1 MLEIGVE
8 KNGQNYVASLIHLP
22 TNILSKNSSQ
32 SEEKAIALC
41 VSSIEESV
49 KPLNWLCTKDNG
61 SNIEEIY
68 LNGIMS
74 LRVTGLTITVLDEIL
89 EASLN
94 EPTSWHRFTKDNQ
107 LYSSCTWG
115 VKGNLASLIE
125 IILSIQG
132 AEYENC

>member
-8 KNGQNYVASLIHLP
+8 KKGQNYVASVIHLP

-41 VSSIEESV
+41 VSSIDALV
-49 KPLNWLCTKDNG
+49 RQQNWLCTKDNG
-61 SNIEEIY
+61 SNIEEIH
-68 LNGIMS
+68 LNGIML
-74 LRVTGLTITVLDEIL
+74 LRVTGLSITVLEEIL

-94 EPTSWHRFTKDNQ
+94 DPTSWHRFTKDDQ

-115 VKGNLASLIE
+115 AKEKITSLVE
-125 IILSIQG
+125 RILSIQG

>member
-8 KNGQNYVASLIHLP
+8 KNGQNYVASVIHLP

-41 VSSIEESV
+41 VSSIDALV
-49 KPLNWLCTKDNG
+49 RQQNWLCTKDNG
-61 SNIEEIY
+61 SNIEEIH
-68 LNGIMS
+68 LNGIML
-74 LRVTGLTITVLDEIL
+74 LRVTGLSITVLEEIL

-94 EPTSWHRFTKDNQ
+94 EPISWHRFTKEDQ

-115 VKGNLASLIE
+115 VKGNLTSLVE
-125 IILSIQG
+125 IILSTQG
-132 AEYENC
+132 AEYESC